1 MQPPISLRKWT
12 RLAVSACL
20 LAGAGLAQAQTMTP
34 APSPPPGWVWQ
45 GMWQDGR
52 WTGQWVPGAPGG
64 PGPMPQGAY
73 APPMADP
80 EMQRMAAR
88 CRDNR
93 HAHGHDCTMFLRDH
107 PEFAAGYGT
116 PGQPYAPQPYAN
128 MPYAPMPYGAPSYGP
143 MPQGAYAPPMGWM
156 MVPVVQGP
164 QAPCVETKTVTT
176 EYVTERRHR
185 VIRAQPHRKEKR
197 VYTGS

>member
-45 GMWQDGR
+45 GVWQDGR
-52 WTGQWVPGAPGG
+52 WTGQWVPGAPG
-64 PGPMPQGAY
+64 PMPQGAY
-73 APPMADP
+73 APPPMADP
-80 EMQRMAAR
+80 ETQQMAAR
-88 CRDNR
+88 CRDDR
-93 HAHGHDCTMFLRDH
+93 HSHGHDCAMFLRDH

-116 PGQPYAPQPYAN
+116 PGQPYAP